1 MYLLKEINPKFLF
14 VSFCITSI
22 SQTVSDV
29 FIQKYFY
36 SKPNRK
42 IDTNCFVVQRK
53 YSDAQCTVWKLRKFT
68 LTHFR
73 QKFRESNGFT

>member
-1 MYLLKEINPKFLF
+1 MYLLLKEINPTFLF
-14 VSFCITSI
+14 VSFCTTSI

-42 IDTNCFVVQRK
+42 IDTICFVAQRN
-53 YSDAQCTVWKLRKFT
+53 YSDEKMPYGRPT
-68 LTHFR
+68 L
-73 QKFRESNGFT
+73 Q